1 MDKNAIDMDIKTYID
16 ERIEES
22 EKRYHLET
30 HALKESIDLRL
41 EALLNLI
48 EKAERLLE
56 VRLAGLNEWREQNKA
71 QTAKHATK
79 QELQSGIDIIKA
91 EYDGRLKVVDAL
103 LISLMVLVIGGFLL
117 HIGIGG

>member
-1 MDKNAIDMDIKTYID
+1 M
-16 ERIEES
+16 
-22 EKRYHLET
+22 
-30 HALKESIDLRL
+30 
-41 EALLNLI
+41 NLI

-56 VRLAGLNEWREQNKA
+56 IRLEGLNEWREQNKA

-91 EYDGRLKVVDAL
+91 EYDRRLKVVDAL

-117 HIGIGG
+117 HIGMGR